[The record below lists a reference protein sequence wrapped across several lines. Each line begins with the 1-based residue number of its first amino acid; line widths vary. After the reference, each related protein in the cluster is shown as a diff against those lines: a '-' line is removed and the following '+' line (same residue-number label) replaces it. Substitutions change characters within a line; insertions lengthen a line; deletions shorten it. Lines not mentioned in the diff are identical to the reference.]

1 MKKEQLEKQIYMRD
15 LQINLLLKKVKKL
28 QEENEKD
35 KNLLEKENNYAI

>member
-1 MKKEQLEKQIYMRD
+1 MKKEQLEKQIYMRN